1 MSKISDRELLEL
13 ENDVL
18 EIPIQKFKKKNK
30 INKKEK
36 IRCFRLENYKSVCL
50 KERGEENDLRRIS
63 TEYKRHLYKC

>member
-13 ENDVL
+13 ENDDL

-36 IRCFRLENYKSVCL
+36 YPNHKRV
-50 KERGEENDLRRIS
+50 RGKQEI
-63 TEYKRHLYKC
+63 